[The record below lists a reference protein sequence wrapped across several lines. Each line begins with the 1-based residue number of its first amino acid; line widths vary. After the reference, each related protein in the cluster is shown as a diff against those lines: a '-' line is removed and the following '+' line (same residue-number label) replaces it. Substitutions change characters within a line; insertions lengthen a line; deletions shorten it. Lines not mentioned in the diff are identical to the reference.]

1 MKDLTIHK
9 NKYPIY
15 IPSKGRHESRLT
27 IKLFDRLGI
36 DYYVVVEPQEY
47 DLYASVVDKSKLII
61 TPHQNKGL
69 TETRNFIWDY
79 AQSTGVKKFWTFD
92 DNIQGL
98 FRLNR
103 NMNIPVA
110 DGTILK
116 CIEDFAERY
125 ENIGV
130 CGMNYFMFSS
140 RKSRLPPFTLNTRVY
155 SNMLLNCDE
164 KNPDGTPFRNNL
176 YYNDDTDLNLRI
188 LKMGKCTVQFNAFLI
203 DKATTMTVKG
213 GNTEKYLST
222 EEDTRKKATQIL
234 IDAHPDCARMTR
246 KFNRWHHEVDYSAWR
261 KNKLI
266 RVANYDELVGEQK
279 VNNYGMELQYLT
291 KEK

>member
-1 MKDLTIHK
+1 MKTIHK
-9 NKYPIY
+9 NQYPIY

-27 IKLFDRLGI
+27 VKLFDRLGI
-36 DYYVVVEPQEY
+36 DYFVVVEPQEF
-47 DLYASVVDKSKLII
+47 DAYAKVIDKSKLIV

-79 AQSTGVKKFWTFD
+79 AQKSGVKKFWTFD

-116 CIEDFAERY
+116 CIEDFAARY

-140 RKSRLPPFTLNTRVY
+140 RKSKLSPFTLNTRVY
-155 SNMLLNCDE
+155 SNMLLNCNE

-176 YYNDDTDLNLRI
+176 YYNDDTDLNLRM

-203 DKATTMTVKG
+203 NKAQTMTVKG
-213 GNTEKYLST
+213 GNTEKYLADG
-222 EEDTRKKATQIL
+222 EDTRRKATQIL
-234 IDAHPDCARMTR
+234 IDAHPDCARMTF
-246 KFNRWHHEVDYSAWR
+246 KFKRWHHEVDYSKWK

-266 RVANYDELVGEQK
+266 RVANYDEIVKKGI
-279 VNNYGMELQYLT
+279 NDYGMELQYL
-291 KEK
+291 KDR